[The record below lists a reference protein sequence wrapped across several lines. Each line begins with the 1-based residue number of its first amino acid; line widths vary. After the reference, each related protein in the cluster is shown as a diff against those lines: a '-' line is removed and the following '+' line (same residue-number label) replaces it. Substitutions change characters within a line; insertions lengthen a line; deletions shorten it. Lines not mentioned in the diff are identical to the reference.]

1 LWLISNRYDVPAKS
15 IIKWN
20 HLFNAIK
27 GLQIGQKLIIWHEKS
42 AFLPLALFL
51 ATALFT
57 LPGPEL

>member
-1 LWLISNRYDVPAKS
+1 MFSVMNYYCQLK
-15 IIKWN
+15 KWQAGREI
-20 HLFNAIK
+20 F
-27 GLQIGQKLIIWHEKS
+27 QKS